1 MNINLIVS
9 AAKKKYIYFSYSLS
23 FLLSVDARCKLI
35 SCGIRFRILRVYT
48 RSILISSFCAALSFA
63 YICAYLCGISYTRNI
78 ARAQQ
83 FFFFFFFSFTRNK
96 DGRASPFAVSCSL
109 PPVLCSNNEAKCR
122 RAYRDAL
129 CRMYFYQ
136 RKCVVVRA
144 RIPDRGCLEK
154 AMLERRARDAHLLS
168 SPPSRR
174 VADPESLGESIT
186 RKSIASRW

>member
-1 MNINLIVS
+1 MNINFIVS

-83 FFFFFFFSFTRNK
+83 FFFFFF
-96 DGRASPFAVSCSL
+96 SL
-109 PPVLCSNNEAKCR
+109 SLATKTDAPRLSRCPVLFLLFCARITKRNV
-122 RAYRDAL
+122 DARTETHYAACIFINGSASL
-129 CRMYFYQ
+129 Y
-136 RKCVVVRA
+136 VRA
-144 RIPDRGCLEK
+144 FLTAAAWKRRCWREER
-154 AMLERRARDAHLLS
+154 AMHIYYPLR
-168 SPPSRR
+168 RR
-174 VADPESLGESIT
+174 VASPIQNLSVNQ
-186 RKSIASRW
+186 